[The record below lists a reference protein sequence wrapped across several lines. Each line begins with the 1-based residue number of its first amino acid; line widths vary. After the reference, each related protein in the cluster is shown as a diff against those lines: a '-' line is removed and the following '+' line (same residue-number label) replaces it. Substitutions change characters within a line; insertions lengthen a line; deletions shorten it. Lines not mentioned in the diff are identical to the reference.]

1 MVRQLLSEA
10 KYVPARGSRSM
21 SELDARTGR
30 DGGGTPGQRGK
41 PDGTVRRA
49 FSGRHRDDRVSG
61 STRSG
66 LEYPGIRLD
75 PVYDAANARRILTN
89 LENTP

>member
-30 DGGGTPGQRGK
+30 DGGGTPGQRGE

-49 FSGRHRDDRVSG
+49 FSGRHRDDGFAGRPAAAWNTPASD
-61 STRSG
+61 STR
-66 LEYPGIRLD
+66 YTTPPTPG
-75 PVYDAANARRILTN
+75 AS
-89 LENTP
+89 